1 MKEKSLTPGE
11 AAELID
17 VSRKTPRH
25 WRHTGYGPPLSKS
38 KGRKIR
44 CPEGPLQAWIRCHTR
59 FPHGVTDGA
68 SPVERPQILVA

>member
-44 CPEGPLQAWIRCHTR
+44 CPEGPLQA
-59 FPHGVTDGA
+59 
-68 SPVERPQILVA
+68 